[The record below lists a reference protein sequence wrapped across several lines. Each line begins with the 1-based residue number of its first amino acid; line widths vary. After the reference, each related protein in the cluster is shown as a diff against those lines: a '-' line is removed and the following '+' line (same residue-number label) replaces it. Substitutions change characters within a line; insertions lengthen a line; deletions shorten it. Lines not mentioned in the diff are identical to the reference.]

1 MLFHE
6 SKEIYKVI
14 VGLKLS
20 KEDLILNLGS
30 STKDFRH
37 NIQSH
42 IYREIFS
49 NLQDYKVVHSDIK
62 KEVGVDLV
70 GDITELGFREKL
82 LELKPKIIICSNL
95 LEHVINVEEFKN
107 VLIDILPQDSYL
119 LITTPKDFPYHPD
132 PIDTMFRP
140 TIEELKK
147 VFDRLD
153 FVQGKYVNCGVLYN
167 SCESNRSIRLYNHLK
182 ALFRVF
188 MPFYR
193 FSDYIKSFSKFERTS
208 ATITLFQKSN

>member
-20 KEDLILNLGS
+20 QEDLILNLGS

-49 NLQDYKVVHSDIK
+49 NLQDFNVVHTDIK
-62 KEVGVDLV
+62 KEAGVDLV
-70 GDITELGFREKL
+70 GDITDVAFRAKL
-82 LELKPKIIICSNL
+82 LDLKPKVIICSNL
-95 LEHVINVEEFKN
+95 LEHVSNVEEFTTAI
-107 VLIDILPQDSYL
+107 VDILPNDSYL

-140 TIEELKK
+140 TIKELIKE
-147 VFDRLD
+147 FDRLD

-167 SCESNRSIRLYNHLK
+167 SCESNRSIRLYNHFK
-182 ALFRVF
+182 ALIRVF

-193 FSDYIKSFSKFERTS
+193 YSDYIKSFGKFNRTS